1 MSAGRVRTSVI
12 VPTTKIHARDST
24 LLPPAQFSR
33 NLSLPGLSKGVMRN
47 IIKLKNKFYL
57 ASRVQRASFS
67 ASGNPLSQVG
77 KNKNRE
83 ISANE

>member
-12 VPTTKIHARDST
+12 VPTTK
-24 LLPPAQFSR
+24 FSR

-47 IIKLKNKFYL
+47 NIELKNKCYL

-67 ASGNPLSQVG
+67 ASGNPLSEVG
-77 KNKNRE
+77 KNKKKE

>member
-1 MSAGRVRTSVI
+1 
-12 VPTTKIHARDST
+12 
-24 LLPPAQFSR
+24 
-33 NLSLPGLSKGVMRN
+33 MRN